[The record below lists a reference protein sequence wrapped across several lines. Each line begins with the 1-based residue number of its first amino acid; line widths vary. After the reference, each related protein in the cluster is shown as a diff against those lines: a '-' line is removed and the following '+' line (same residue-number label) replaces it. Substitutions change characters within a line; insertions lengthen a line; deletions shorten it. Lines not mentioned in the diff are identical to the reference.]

1 MKAYLITSGSLFT
14 LIALFHLARLLQHWP
29 AVLAAW
35 AVPVWASGLGL
46 IVAGSLALWAFRLV
60 RRLSSAP

>member
-14 LIALFHLARLLQHWP
+14 LIALFHVARLLQHWP
-29 AVLAAW
+29 AVVAAW

-46 IVAGSLALWAFRLV
+46 IVAGSLALWAFRLAW
-60 RRLSSAP
+60 RRSSAP